1 MEKGWLSVGL
11 PILAQLRWA
20 SVGPLF
26 HIGCGPTMYCRL
38 LPNGQYDI
46 GSTYAQCIC
55 FGWDVLDMNLKPEF
69 SFKSPNSMPKILA
82 FNLYSSSLHVN
93 LLVSNLI
100 FMNFLM

>member
-55 FGWDVLDMNLKPEF
+55 FGWDMNPDVLNTRSDAEMLK
-69 SFKSPNSMPKILA
+69 
-82 FNLYSSSLHVN
+82 
-93 LLVSNLI
+93 
-100 FMNFLM
+100 